1 MRNFVGQTGPMG
13 NNQMQNREK
22 AKPQGLREMKN
33 RKMQKSCKNPD
44 LVLVPNQWEG
54 LAESLFL

>member
-1 MRNFVGQTGPMG
+1 MEETGPMG

-22 AKPQGLREMKN
+22 ANPQGLREMKN
-33 RKMQKSCKNPD
+33 RKMQNSCKNPD